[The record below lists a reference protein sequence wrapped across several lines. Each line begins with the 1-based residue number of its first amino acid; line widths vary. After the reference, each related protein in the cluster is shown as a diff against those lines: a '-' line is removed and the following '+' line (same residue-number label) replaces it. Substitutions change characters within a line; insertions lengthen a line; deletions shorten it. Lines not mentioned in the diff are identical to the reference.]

1 MGVLPSGASVSGGRP
16 VNGATCSAPRRA
28 VPSACCAC
36 CGCGCCGA
44 RADRAVVAAEAAG
57 SSTASANSSPG
68 NDAFP
73 AAGADESPGLLLLL
87 VVVVVVVG
95 VASDSNGRR
104 RLLLLPLPL
113 AWPPAAAKASRRAA
127 RDWGE
132 TVVGPDAFAAVLA
145 PSVGSVVGGW

>member
-1 MGVLPSGASVSGGRP
+1 
-16 VNGATCSAPRRA
+16 
-28 VPSACCAC
+28 
-36 CGCGCCGA
+36 
-44 RADRAVVAAEAAG
+44 VVVAEAAG
-57 SSTASANSSPG
+57 SFTASSNSSPG

-87 VVVVVVVG
+87 LVVVV

-104 RLLLLPLPL
+104 RLLLLPLPP

-127 RDWGE
+127 RDCGE
-132 TVVGPDAFAAVLA
+132 TVVGPDALAAVLA